1 MKLFKK
7 FAEVFQLEVESM
19 SISTNL
25 KWGFSKNSAKSDFEG
40 SKLSPDSLFLS
51 WIISIL
57 LQY

>member
-25 KWGFSKNSAKSDFEG
+25 KWGFS
-40 SKLSPDSLFLS
+40 
-51 WIISIL
+51 
-57 LQY
+57 